1 MTNIAKYSQ
10 PNFLKKNYKCFLDKI
25 IRTIAVSLLSKE
37 KLGGLVARDKKVNI
51 IFKPANTS
59 LLVSSTS

>member
-25 IRTIAVSLLSKE
+25 TTTIAVSLLSKE